1 MKYIRIFI
9 SAVLAGI
16 CISIGGTV
24 FLSLESKVIG
34 AFLFTIGLFVIC
46 TNGLHLFTGK
56 ICYIFENGKDYLRT
70 IPVIW
75 LGNLVG
81 TFCSAVVLCM
91 TRIGSAITEKAAS
104 ICQIK
109 LNDSVGSILVLSF
122 FCNILIYIAVDGFK
136 NNPHEVGKYLALF
149 FGVVVFILCGFEHC
163 VANMFYISVA
173 KAWSARAFYYLLIM
187 TVGNGLG
194 GVFVPLMKKIITDK
208 Q

>member
-1 MKYIRIFI
+1 MKYARIFL
-9 SAVLAGI
+9 SAFLAGI

-24 FLSLESKVIG
+24 YLSMENKVMG

-56 ICYIFENGKDYLRT
+56 ICYVFENGKDYMKS

-75 LGNLVG
+75 LGNLAG
-81 TFCSAVVLCM
+81 TLGSASVLCM
-91 TRIGSAITEKAAS
+91 TRIGGAITEKAVS
-104 ICQIK
+104 ICQVK
-109 LNDSVGSILVLSF
+109 LSDSVGSIFILSF

-136 NNPHEVGKYLALF
+136 NAPHEVGKYLALF

-163 VANMFYISVA
+163 VANMFYISA
-173 KAWSARAFYYLLIM
+173 AGAWSAHAFYYLLVM

-194 GVFVPLMKKIITDK
+194 GIFFPQIKKIITVK

>member
-24 FLSLESKVIG
+24 FLSLESKVVG

-81 TFCSAVVLCM
+81 TFCSAAVLCM

-163 VANMFYISVA
+163 VANMFYISAA

>member
-1 MKYIRIFI
+1 MKYTRIFI

-24 FLSLESKVIG
+24 FLSMESKVIG
-34 AFLFTIGLFVIC
+34 AFLFTVGLFVIC

-56 ICYIFENGKDYLRT
+56 ICYIFENGKEYLRT
-70 IPVIW
+70 IPLIW

-91 TRIGSAITEKAAS
+91 TRIGGAITEKAAS

-173 KAWSARAFYYLLIM
+173 KAWSAHAFYYLLIM

-194 GVFVPLMKKIITDK
+194 GVFVPLMKKIIIDRY
-208 Q
+208 